1 VEFGFLEA
9 FDGHKFWPEESL
21 RRSWPEAVMT
31 RAAEPLTGDFP
42 LADQTMVLG
51 IVETL
56 PNTRAYFQTSL
67 LNT

>member
-1 VEFGFLEA
+1 MPYLLRLSVEFGFLEA

-42 LADQTMVLG
+42 LADQTMVFS
-51 IVETL
+51 ETL
-56 PNTRAYFQTSL
+56 WYQTEKV
-67 LNT
+67 